1 MASANR
7 LRPASASALTG
18 QVLRFASFQ
27 AGLLSPAQARKPCN
41 LHAASPHFQR
51 LSDASEPRPRN
62 HDGSLRFL
70 LRGVSVMTL
79 LRVRLRKPLI
89 AASFLALAAASP
101 ALAQTWVD
109 PPARV
114 EAPSQPSLPRRQR
127 LKQFGRLNLRRGQMC
142 RRLSQASPPHCG
154 KPTGP
159 VRPHRLVKPPRL
171 AISRR
176 QVL

>member
-27 AGLLSPAQARKPCN
+27 AGQLSPAQARKPCN

-62 HDGSLRFL
+62 HDGCLRFL

-109 PPARV
+109 PPRRI
-114 EAPSQPSLPRRQR
+114 EAPSQPPS
-127 LKQFGRLNLRRGQMC
+127 GASG
-142 RRLSQASPPHCG
+142 QASVVL
-154 KPTGP
+154 PTEP
-159 VRPHRLVKPPRL
+159 
-171 AISRR
+171 
-176 QVL
+176 